1 MIDQAAVYL
10 ENAIERRVFPGC
22 SIGIIA
28 NGKQWCRGLGKFTYD
43 EGAFAVRE
51 DSVYDVASITKS
63 VPVGCLTMMLIE
75 RGAIGLDDRLIDIL
89 PEFTGGY
96 REMIFIRH
104 LLTYTLDFGFQLSAF
119 RHLKGDEL
127 IQLILSAPLRSEP
140 GRVFSYANATGILLG
155 LVVERITGLPL
166 DGVAGKLLFKPLG
179 MERTTFFPEAFDAA
193 EVAPTEYDP
202 WRGRM
207 VHAEV
212 HDESAF
218 ALRPKAVGSAGLF
231 STAPDLLKIV
241 AMLLAGGSIA
251 GGNILTPK
259 TIAAM
264 HSNGCPAAAG
274 ACTGLGWEL
283 NRQSFMGTK
292 CGSATFGKTGF
303 TGCSL
308 VIDPMRKAGIV
319 LLSNHTFPQRLKDRS
334 LINDVRSGLAD
345 LVFMSIDAVQ

>member
-1 MIDQAAVYL
+1 MIDQATVYL
-10 ENAIERRVFPGC
+10 ENAIKHRVFPGC

-28 NGKQWCRGLGKFTYD
+28 FGKQWCRGLGKFTYD
-43 EGAFAVRE
+43 EGAAEVRE

-63 VPVGCLTMMLIE
+63 VPLGCLAMMLIE
-75 RGAIGLDDRLIDIL
+75 RGAIGPDDRLIDIL

-96 REMIFIRH
+96 RASISIRH
-104 LLTYTLDFGFQLSAF
+104 LLTHTLDFGFQLSAF
-119 RHLKGDEL
+119 RHLNGDEL
-127 IQLILSAPLRSEP
+127 MKLILSAPLRSEP
-140 GRVFSYANATGILLG
+140 GRVFSYANATSILLG
-155 LVVERITGLPL
+155 LVIERTAGLPL
-166 DGVAGKLLFKPLG
+166 DKVADNLLFRPLG
-179 MERTTFFPEAFDAA
+179 MERTTFFPEVFDAA
-193 EVAPTEYDP
+193 EVAPTEYDS

-207 VHAEV
+207 VRAEV

-241 AMLLAGGSIA
+241 AMLLAGGSYA
-251 GGNILTPK
+251 GRNILSPE

-264 HSNGCPAAAG
+264 HSNGCPVAG

-283 NRQSFMGTK
+283 NQSSFMGKK

-303 TGCSL
+303 TGCSM
-308 VIDPMRKAGIV
+308 VIDPMRKAGMV
-319 LLSNHTFPQRLKDRS
+319 LLSNHTFPERHNDRS

-345 LVFMSIDAVQ
+345 LVFTLVDTVR